1 RRAGGPVGAKHLP
14 TAEPQSRRQSRKC
27 FALTQRR
34 VYCPHVLWPDLASS
48 LVPRTALRYLS
59 RRRRCPMANRW
70 SPEGALAHVL
80 RTVLLA
86 MLLPLASC
94 ATAYQPEQ
102 PTGGY
107 TDFRLA
113 ANTYRVRFR
122 GNNYT
127 PRDKVELFLLY
138 RCAQLTEQLGY
149 DHFVLLS
156 EDTLDISDP
165 FAQAG
170 IFPRN
175 YHATALI
182 Q

>member
-1 RRAGGPVGAKHLP
+1 
-14 TAEPQSRRQSRKC
+14 
-27 FALTQRR
+27 
-34 VYCPHVLWPDLASS
+34 
-48 LVPRTALRYLS
+48 
-59 RRRRCPMANRW
+59 
-70 SPEGALAHVL
+70 
-80 RTVLLA
+80 

-102 PTGGY
+102 RTGGY

-138 RCAQLTEQLGY
+138 RCAQLTEHLGY
-149 DHFVLLS
+149 EHFVVLS

-175 YHATALI
+175 YYATALI
-182 Q
+182 QVIDDRAHPTAYDAKALMRQLRAQYPHELGS

>member
-1 RRAGGPVGAKHLP
+1 MANHWNPEG
-14 TAEPQSRRQSRKC
+14 T
-27 FALTQRR
+27 
-34 VYCPHVLWPDLASS
+34 LARF
-48 LVPRTALRYLS
+48 VRTALVAVLIS
-59 RRRRCPMANRW
+59 
-70 SPEGALAHVL
+70 LAG
-80 RTVLLA
+80 
-86 MLLPLASC
+86 C
-94 ATAYQPEQ
+94 ATAYQPEHV
-102 PTGGY
+102 TGGY

-113 ANTYRVRFR
+113 DNTYRVRFR

-127 PRDKVELFLLY
+127 SRDKVEQFLLY

-175 YHATALI
+175 YYATALI
-182 Q
+182 QVIDNRAHPTAYDAKELMRKLRAQYPDELGS

>member
-1 RRAGGPVGAKHLP
+1 
-14 TAEPQSRRQSRKC
+14 
-27 FALTQRR
+27 
-34 VYCPHVLWPDLASS
+34 
-48 LVPRTALRYLS
+48 
-59 RRRRCPMANRW
+59 MANRW

-102 PTGGY
+102 RTGGY

-138 RCAQLTEQLGY
+138 RCAQLTEHLGY
-149 DHFVLLS
+149 EHFVVLS

-175 YHATALI
+175 YYATALI
-182 Q
+182 QVIDDRAHPTAYDAKALMRQLRAQYPHELGS